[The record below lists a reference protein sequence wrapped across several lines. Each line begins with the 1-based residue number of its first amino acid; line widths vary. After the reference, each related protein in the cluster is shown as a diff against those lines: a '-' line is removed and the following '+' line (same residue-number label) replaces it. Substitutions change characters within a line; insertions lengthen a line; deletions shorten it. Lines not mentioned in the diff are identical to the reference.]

1 MISNA
6 EKMAVIDEFCYQQG
20 DCDGCKIGKD
30 GECLA
35 EAAEILVH
43 KAYREIKE
51 YKKKELVKNDFG
63 TIKS

>member
-30 GECLA
+30 GECLV
-35 EAAEILVH
+35 EAAEILVR

-51 YKKKELVKNDFG
+51 YKKKELVKNDFR

>member
-20 DCDGCKIGKD
+20 DCDRCKIGKD
-30 GECLA
+30 GECLVEVA
-35 EAAEILVH
+35 EVLVR
-43 KAYREIKE
+43 KVYREIKE
-51 YKKKELVKNDFG
+51 YKKKELVKNDFR

>member
-30 GECLA
+30 GECLV
-35 EAAEILVH
+35 EAAEVLVR

-51 YKKKELVKNDFG
+51 YKKKELVKNDFR

>member
-35 EAAEILVH
+35 EAAEVLVC

-51 YKKKELVKNDFG
+51 YKKKELVKNDFR

>member
-20 DCDGCKIGKD
+20 DCDRCKIGKD

-35 EAAEILVH
+35 EAAEVLVC

-51 YKKKELVKNDFG
+51 YKKKELVKNDFR

>member
-6 EKMAVIDEFCYQQG
+6 EKMAVIDEFCSQQG
-20 DCDGCKIGKD
+20 DCDGCKIGKG

-35 EAAEILVH
+35 EAAEILVR

-51 YKKKELVKNDFG
+51 YKKNEEN
-63 TIKS
+63 KSMI

>member
-1 MISNA
+1 
-6 EKMAVIDEFCYQQG
+6 MAVIDEFCYQQG
-20 DCDGCKIGKD
+20 DCDGCKIGTD

-35 EAAEILVH
+35 EAAEILVR

-51 YKKKELVKNDFG
+51 YKKKELVKNDFR

>member
-1 MISNA
+1 MTSNA
-6 EKMAVIDEFCYQQG
+6 EKMAIIDEFCYKQG
-20 DCDGCKIGKD
+20 NCNVCEIGKN

-35 EAAEILVH
+35 EAAEILVR

-51 YKKKELVKNDFG
+51 YKKKELGKNDFR

>member
-1 MISNA
+1 MTSNA
-6 EKMAVIDEFCYQQG
+6 EKMAIIDEFCYKQG
-20 DCDGCKIGKD
+20 DCDVCEIGKN

-35 EAAEILVH
+35 EAAEILVR

-51 YKKKELVKNDFG
+51 YKKKELVKNDFR

>member
-1 MISNA
+1 MTKKKK
-6 EKMAVIDEFCYQQG
+6 KMAIIDEFCYKQG

-35 EAAEILVH
+35 EAAEILVR

-51 YKKKELVKNDFG
+51 YKKKELVKNDFR

>member
-6 EKMAVIDEFCYQQG
+6 EKMAVIDDFCQQQG
-20 DCDGCKIGKD
+20 DCNGCKIGKD

-35 EAAEILVH
+35 EAAEVLVR

-51 YKKKELVKNDFG
+51 YKKKELVKNDFR

>member
-20 DCDGCKIGKD
+20 DCDRCKIGKD
-30 GECLA
+30 GECLV
-35 EAAEILVH
+35 EAAEVLVR

-51 YKKKELVKNDFG
+51 YKKKELVKNDFR